1 MTSDRT
7 NTPARDTTVGFAHT
21 LNLAPDWRSSLARAR
36 DYIGQ
41 NVCVHSAPSAWYGIL
56 VSASIDAGVL
66 CCDLADA
73 GLWTQG
79 TTKDLIRPAQKV
91 TDDLQARRDGIV
103 TVTAI
108 TAIQPA
114 GYFTEGDPKIQDE
127 PQLRTGRAVPPEVEG
142 TSLEDFARFMEQEP
156 HVAAAGVLEIYHKMG
171 AKKGKDTD
179 GLRGNFAGLLEFC
192 REYAKTKNFPFRGTV
207 AIVLAGARK
216 YRW

>member
-1 MTSDRT
+1 MNKNISIAP
-7 NTPARDTTVGFAHT
+7 NTLGIAHT
-21 LNLAPDWRSSLARAR
+21 LDTDLSASASLARCR

-56 VSASIDAGVL
+56 VDASIDAGVL
-66 CCDLADA
+66 CVDLADA

-91 TDDLQARRDGIV
+91 NEDLQARRDGVI
-103 TVTAI
+103 TVTAV

-114 GYFTEGDPKIQDE
+114 GYFTEGDSKIKDE
-127 PQLRTGRAVPPEVEG
+127 PTLRNTRPVPPRVEG
-142 TSLEDFARFMEQEP
+142 TSLEDFARFMNQEP
-156 HVAAAGVLEIYHKMG
+156 HIAAHAVLEVYHKMG
-171 AKKGKDTD
+171 AKRGKDTD
-179 GLRGNFAGLLEFC
+179 GLRGNFIGVLELTADYC
-192 REYAKTKNFPFRGTV
+192 KSKNFPIRGTA